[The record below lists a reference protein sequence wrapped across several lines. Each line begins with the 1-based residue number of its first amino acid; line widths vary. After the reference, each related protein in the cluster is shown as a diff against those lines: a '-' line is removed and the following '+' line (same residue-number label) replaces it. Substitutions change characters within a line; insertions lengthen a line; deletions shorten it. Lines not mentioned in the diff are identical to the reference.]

1 MKRPY
6 VTIRHV
12 FRHTHCAFLI
22 SSYRRWKF
30 RATISHTSSRSP
42 ESVRAMKDCTSAGW
56 REPTTGRLWSTKPKP
71 GWRWTSQPGPD
82 GPRHPNPRRAPHCT
96 WRTRSQERP
105 AHLWAQTAW
114 ILTRGWF
121 PPPVLTQAQIQPN
134 TNPPQ
139 VRSRG
144 PYQQQCFHSHSF
156 YQIWP
161 SDAALSRNYWLLTY

>member
-6 VTIRHV
+6 VTTRHV
-12 FRHTHCAFLI
+12 FHHCAFLI

-96 WRTRSQERP
+96 WQTRSQERP
-105 AHLWAQTAW
+105 AHLWAQIAW
-114 ILTRGWF
+114 VLTRGWF
-121 PPPVLTQAQIQPN
+121 PPPVLTQAQTQPN

-139 VRSRG
+139 VRSRV
-144 PYQQQCFHSHSF
+144 PYQQQSPQPQFLTTNLTFWC
-156 YQIWP
+156 W
-161 SDAALSRNYWLLTY
+161 SRNYRLLTY